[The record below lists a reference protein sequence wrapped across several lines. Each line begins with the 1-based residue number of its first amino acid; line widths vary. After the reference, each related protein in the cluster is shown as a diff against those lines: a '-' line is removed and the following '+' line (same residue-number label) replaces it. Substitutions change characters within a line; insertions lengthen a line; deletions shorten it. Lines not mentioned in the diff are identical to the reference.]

1 MSIREEI
8 HKMKM
13 HIQSSE
19 KTVTLKQKLMSTLHS
34 ISKEEFLKPFMLM
47 NLILSFGLEWAGF
60 PALAFYMH
68 SILKQMD
75 IPLNEYWVAV
85 GLAGYRSSLTV
96 ALSFVLYK
104 VIRSQFP
111 WKNWVSFSR
120 PEEDQYIWQLEASC
134 SFPQL
139 PWLPTI

>member
-1 MSIREEI
+1 
-8 HKMKM
+8 MKK

-111 WKNWVSFSR
+111 WKNWVSF
-120 PEEDQYIWQLEASC
+120 
-134 SFPQL
+134 
-139 PWLPTI
+139 